1 MSAQKAAGFDI
12 DGALNDLVSI
22 AEKYRGM
29 SGSTIP
35 ILQDAQEAFGYI
47 PEEAVEWL
55 AEQTQERDGVATEFH
70 SDREPKPMTDDVSVI
85 LFQAVRELLVNV
97 VKHAQAR
104 KACVDVRRDGSEIRV
119 VVADDGVGFAAS
131 NNALGSERGGGRTGG
146 AGVPAIGD
154 HLPRNPSP
162 HRPFSARCCG
172 SGALGRA
179 HARRGL

>member
-55 AEQTQERDGVATEFH
+55 AENLDIPMSRFFGVVTFYAQFSLVPRGKNIFTVCCGTACHVKGSEKI
-70 SDREPKPMTDDVSVI
+70 SDALR
-85 LFQAVRELLVNV
+85 RELKLEDGQNTTEDLEFTVEKANCVGACSIAPVVIVNKD
-97 VKHAQAR
+97 VKGKTAANKMLRQ
-104 KACVDVRRDGSEIRV
+104 VRTLLKEG
-119 VVADDGVGFAAS
+119 
-131 NNALGSERGGGRTGG
+131 T
-146 AGVPAIGD
+146 
-154 HLPRNPSP
+154 
-162 HRPFSARCCG
+162 
-172 SGALGRA
+172 
-179 HARRGL
+179 